1 MYYPSSAVQ
10 NLLFDFDEFGEIF
23 SPREFWIP
31 RTWRWGIEGEGEGG
45 EGGTGRG
52 GEEDTNYSEL
62 CQLLFSFYFF
72 IIYNRFNIANSR
84 HPQPSV
90 LIQQLLP
97 RYPSI
102 NQ

>member
-1 MYYPSSAVQ
+1 MNS
-10 NLLFDFDEFGEIF
+10 GKF
-23 SPREFWIP
+23 SPPGNFGFLEH
-31 RTWRWGIEGEGEGG
+31 GDGGEGEGEGG

-90 LIQQLLP
+90 LIKQLLP
-97 RYPSI
+97 RYTSI
-102 NQ
+102 NQRSVYR